1 MHAFRA
7 GFGLE
12 LRVIRAAPDALIPLV
27 TAPLFALIFV
37 SIVRES
43 GRPDLQADALM
54 APVLM
59 TLWWVALQHAG
70 NMITGDRWQALL
82 EPLITTPASL
92 ASVLVGRIAALMCM
106 GLVSFFEVWAI
117 GELAFD
123 VPIPFEHPAALVLT
137 LLVTAFATAGTSVAF
152 AAVFVLTRNA
162 YTFTNSLSYPLYL
175 LGGVLVPV
183 AILPGWLHPISSGIF
198 MSWGADLLRA
208 SMKPPPIDDLWQR
221 LGMVALLGLISFLA
235 GRAILVYV
243 LRRMRTKGELSAA

>member
-1 MHAFRA
+1 MRAFLA

-12 LRVIRAAPDALIPLV
+12 ARLVRASPEVLIPLV
-27 TAPLFALIFV
+27 TAPLFALIFL
-37 SIVRES
+37 SIVRQS

-59 TLWWVALQHAG
+59 TLWWVALQQAG

-82 EPLITTPASL
+82 EPLLATPASL
-92 ASVLVGRIAALMCM
+92 ASVLLGRIAALMCM
-106 GLVSFFEVWAI
+106 GLVSFLEVWAL
-117 GELAFD
+117 GELA
-123 VPIPFEHPAALVLT
+123 VGVSIPFEHPVALVLT

-175 LGGVLVPV
+175 LGGVFVPA
-183 AILPGWLHPISSGIF
+183 AILPGFIQPVSSGIF

-208 SMKPPPIDDLWQR
+208 SVRPPPVDDLWQR
-221 LGMVALLGLISFLA
+221 LATVVLLGAVSFA
-235 GRAILVYV
+235 VGRAILFHVMH
-243 LRRMRTKGELSAA
+243 RMRARGELSAA

>member
-1 MHAFRA
+1 MRAFLA

-12 LRVIRAAPDALIPLV
+12 LRIVRASPDAFIPLV
-27 TAPLFALIFV
+27 TAPVFAVIFV

-59 TLWWVALQHAG
+59 TLWWIALQHAG

-82 EPLITTPASL
+82 EPLIATPASL
-92 ASVLVGRIAALMCM
+92 ASVLLGRITTLMSM

-117 GELAFD
+117 GELVFGI
-123 VPIPFEHPAALVLT
+123 PIPFEHPVALGLT
-137 LLVTAFATAGTSVAF
+137 FLVTAFATAGTSVAF

-183 AILPGWLHPISSGIF
+183 AILPGWIQPVSSGIF
-198 MSWGADLLRA
+198 MSWAADLLRA
-208 SMKPPPIDDLWQR
+208 SLKPPPIDDLWQR
-221 LGMVALLGLISFLA
+221 LGMVVLLGAISFLA
-235 GRAILVYV
+235 GRAILAYV
-243 LRRMRTKGELSAA
+243 LQRMRAKGELATA

>member
-1 MHAFRA
+1 M
-7 GFGLE
+7 
-12 LRVIRAAPDALIPLV
+12 IRAAPDALIPLV
-27 TAPLFALIFV
+27 TAPLFALIFL

-59 TLWWVALQHAG
+59 TLWWVALQNAG

-82 EPLITTPASL
+82 EPLLATPSSL
-92 ASVLVGRIAALMCM
+92 ASVLLGRITALMCL

-117 GELAFD
+117 GKL
-123 VPIPFEHPAALVLT
+123 VYGVSIPFEHPLALVLT

-175 LGGVLVPV
+175 LGGVFVPV
-183 AILPGWLHPISSGIF
+183 AILPGWLHPVSSGIF

-208 SMKPPPIDDLWQR
+208 SLKPPPIDDLWQR
-221 LGMVALLGLISFLA
+221 LGTVVLLGAISFVVGRALLFH
-235 GRAILVYV
+235 VM
-243 LRRMRTKGELSAA
+243 RRMRTKGELSAA

>member
-1 MHAFRA
+1 MRAFLA

-12 LRVIRAAPDALIPLV
+12 LRIIRAAPDALIPLV

-37 SIVRES
+37 SIVRQS

-59 TLWWVALQHAG
+59 TLWWIALQHAG

-82 EPLITTPASL
+82 EPLIATPSSL
-92 ASVLVGRIAALMCM
+92 ASVLLGRIAALMCM
-106 GLVSFFEVWAI
+106 GLVSFFEVWAV
-117 GELAFD
+117 GELVFD
-123 VPIPFEHPAALVLT
+123 VPIPFEHPLALGLT

-183 AILPGWLHPISSGIF
+183 AFLPGVLQPVSSGIF

-208 SMKPPPIDDLWQR
+208 SLKPPPIDDLWER
-221 LGMVALLGLISFLA
+221 LGMVVLLGAITFLV

-243 LRRMRTKGELSAA
+243 LRRMRAKGELAAA

>member
-1 MHAFRA
+1 MRAFLA

-12 LRVIRAAPDALIPLV
+12 LRIIRAAPDALIPLV

-37 SIVRES
+37 SIVRQS
-43 GRPDLQADALM
+43 GRYDLQADALM

-82 EPLITTPASL
+82 EPLLATPASL
-92 ASVLVGRIAALMCM
+92 ASVLLGRITALMCM
-106 GLVSFFEVWAI
+106 GLVSFLEVWAL
-117 GELAFD
+117 GELLGA
-123 VPIPFEHPAALVLT
+123 PIPFEHPGALGLT
-137 LLVTAFATAGTSVAF
+137 LAVVAFATAGTSVAF

-175 LGGVLVPV
+175 LGGVFVPV

-208 SMKPPPIDDLWQR
+208 TLKPPPIDHLWPR
-221 LGMVALLGLISFLA
+221 LGMVALLGAISFVV
-235 GRAILVYV
+235 GRALLFHV
-243 LRRMRTKGELSAA
+243 LRRMRANGELSAA